1 MAGMT
6 HISSKTGPFLVCPR
20 LLGDGATLLRSA
32 RLRVQDSP
40 GR

>member
-6 HISSKTGPFLVCPR
+6 NISSKTGPFLACLR
-20 LLGDGATLLRSA
+20 LLGERATLLRSA
-32 RLRVQDSP
+32 RLRVQGSP